1 MKRGTKMSLS
11 YLPWQVYIIITI
23 GASLIAIVYALREAR
38 NSPRT
43 IVIGMLLIGFSGILT
58 AINKFLETK
67 FHKVPILIG
76 VMVFIGFIGITLF
89 FIGAYKKTKEDP
101 ERHKVIR
108 ICIYTIIGSLTAMG
122 IIALLAIYR

>member
-1 MKRGTKMSLS
+1 MSLS

-23 GASLIAIVYALREAR
+23 GASLIAIVYALSEAR

-67 FHKVPILIG
+67 FNKDPILIG

-89 FIGAYKKTKEDP
+89 FIGAYKKTKGDP
-101 ERHKVIR
+101 ERHKVTR
-108 ICIYTIIGSLTAMG
+108 ICIFTLIGTFIAMG